1 MENAHISSPS
11 HNCGSELLPNANCIS
26 SEEGGKKTK
35 PNQTTHQK
43 PPPNFEQLLSDSF
56 PPLTPLQNQDHIIEQ
71 VFQLSTPATTEII
84 YTRKIWW
91 GALRTAANLSE
102 RIHIQIHGKSNTRF
116 TSREKK
122 NTSQNCGNSP
132 LAYCRVEIVHA
143 PLKRVLTR
151 CRQSGPGS
159 AANAAENPEEESCP
173 AASSGNHNHP
183 SLPGSLYSKCQLQKT
198 CFSPLWPLLSLLVS
212 RRRWR
217 GGKRGRA
224 LPWGRSQPPSS
235 SAVSGFAAAG

>member
-1 MENAHISSPS
+1 M
-11 HNCGSELLPNANCIS
+11 
-26 SEEGGKKTK
+26 
-35 PNQTTHQK
+35 
-43 PPPNFEQLLSDSF
+43 
-56 PPLTPLQNQDHIIEQ
+56 
-71 VFQLSTPATTEII
+71 
-84 YTRKIWW
+84 
-91 GALRTAANLSE
+91 RTAANLSE
-102 RIHIQIHGKSNTRF
+102 HIHIQIHGKSNTRF

-122 NTSQNCGNSP
+122 KKTQTTSQNCGNSP

-151 CRQSGPGS
+151 RRQSSPGS

-198 CFSPLWPLLSLLVS
+198 CFSPLWPLLSLSFFS
-212 RRRWR
+212 RRRWQ